1 MKDHLKSF
9 FVGAALFMLIAPVS
23 AKITLPAFFTD
34 NMVVQQNSML
44 TLEGKAKPQRTVTV
58 VASWNKQKYT
68 VKSQADGSFRLEIP
82 TPVAGG
88 PYTLTLSDG
97 EKLILD
103 NVMSGEVW
111 FCSGQSNMQMPV
123 AQWGGVMNY
132 EQETA
137 EAQYPSIRL
146 LQIERRIGYTPATD
160 VEIIGG
166 SWKECSPIT
175 VADFSAVAY
184 FYAREL
190 WKNLNVP
197 IGVIDCTWGGTP
209 AESWTSAGTLKQV
222 AEFREKLTEMEALG
236 FDKER
241 LMAAY
246 QKEMQAW
253 EREFMNRDAGY
264 GEGQPL
270 WISSLQTGDGW
281 QPMQLPGFWER
292 NGLDGFDG
300 VVWFQREIEI
310 PAAWQGKEVRLS
322 LGKID
327 DEDITYYN
335 GQEIARGQGHATPR
349 SYMIPANEVKA
360 GKGVLTIRVT
370 DYGGEGG
377 INGAPE
383 DLYAEVGGERISLAG
398 KWIYRIGMSVT
409 DIPAKPVS
417 PESSHYPSGLY
428 NAMVSPLTAFPVKG
442 VIWYQG
448 EENASRAEQYAPL
461 FRALIA
467 DWRKQWKIDLPFYFV
482 QLAGYMTPQE
492 VQPDSRWAVL
502 REVQAEAL
510 HIANTGMITAVDL
523 GDPYDIH
530 PKNKQEVGRR
540 LALAARAQT
549 YGEKIPYSGP
559 IYKSY
564 KIEGNKIRIF
574 FDHIDGGLKTANGE
588 MPKGFTIA
596 GVDHKFHWADAVIEG
611 NTVVVSSSEVTL
623 PVAVRYAWADYPI
636 CNMYNGAPMSPF
648 RTDDWKGITYVNK

>member
-9 FVGAALFMLIAPVS
+9 FTGAALFMLIAPVS
-23 AKITLPAFFTD
+23 ARITLPAFFTD

-160 VEIIGG
+160 VEVIGG
-166 SWKECSPIT
+166 SWKECSPVT

-417 PESSHYPSGLY
+417 PESSHYPPGC
-428 NAMVSPLTAFPVKG
+428 T
-442 VIWYQG
+442 
-448 EENASRAEQYAPL
+448 
-461 FRALIA
+461 
-467 DWRKQWKIDLPFYFV
+467 
-482 QLAGYMTPQE
+482 
-492 VQPDSRWAVL
+492 
-502 REVQAEAL
+502 
-510 HIANTGMITAVDL
+510 
-523 GDPYDIH
+523 
-530 PKNKQEVGRR
+530 
-540 LALAARAQT
+540 
-549 YGEKIPYSGP
+549 
-559 IYKSY
+559 
-564 KIEGNKIRIF
+564 
-574 FDHIDGGLKTANGE
+574 
-588 MPKGFTIA
+588 MP
-596 GVDHKFHWADAVIEG
+596 W
-611 NTVVVSSSEVTL
+611 S
-623 PVAVRYAWADYPI
+623 VR
-636 CNMYNGAPMSPF
+636 
-648 RTDDWKGITYVNK
+648 

>member
-9 FVGAALFMLIAPVS
+9 FVGAALFMLVAPVS
-23 AKITLPAFFTD
+23 ARITLPAFFTD

-166 SWKECSPIT
+166 SWKECSPVT

-241 LMAAY
+241 LMAAH

-292 NGLDGFDG
+292 SGLDGFDG

-310 PAAWQGKEVRLS
+310 PAALQGKEVRLS

-502 REVQAEAL
+502 REAQAEAL

-530 PKNKQEVGRR
+530 PKNKQDVGKRLAALSLADTYR
-540 LALAARAQT
+540 KGTYHMPVCTGYKVYDRTLALAFDSPVQANA
-549 YGEKIPYSGP
+549 GEV
-559 IYKSY
+559 
-564 KIEGNKIRIF
+564 
-574 FDHIDGGLKTANGE
+574 
-588 MPKGFTIA
+588 KGFVLAGPDGVFYPAKATLQQNGKSVVLESPQVEIPIA
-596 GVDHKFHWADAVIEG
+596 ARYNWADCPNG
-611 NTVVVSSSEVTL
+611 NLYSPSGV
-623 PVAVRYAWADYPI
+623 PV
-636 CNMYNGAPMSPF
+636 GPF
-648 RTDDWKGITYVNK
+648 RTDK

>member
-9 FVGAALFMLIAPVS
+9 FVGAALFMLVAPVS
-23 AKITLPAFFTD
+23 ARITLPAFFTD

-166 SWKECSPIT
+166 SWKECSPVT

-241 LMAAY
+241 LMAAH

-292 NGLDGFDG
+292 SGLDGFDG

-327 DEDITYYN
+327 DEDITPQIRNYAHN
-335 GQEIARGQGHATPR
+335 
-349 SYMIPANEVKA
+349 MI
-360 GKGVLTIRVT
+360 
-370 DYGGEGG
+370 
-377 INGAPE
+377 
-383 DLYAEVGGERISLAG
+383 
-398 KWIYRIGMSVT
+398 
-409 DIPAKPVS
+409 
-417 PESSHYPSGLY
+417 
-428 NAMVSPLTAFPVKG
+428 
-442 VIWYQG
+442 
-448 EENASRAEQYAPL
+448 
-461 FRALIA
+461 
-467 DWRKQWKIDLPFYFV
+467 
-482 QLAGYMTPQE
+482 
-492 VQPDSRWAVL
+492 
-502 REVQAEAL
+502 
-510 HIANTGMITAVDL
+510 
-523 GDPYDIH
+523 
-530 PKNKQEVGRR
+530 
-540 LALAARAQT
+540 
-549 YGEKIPYSGP
+549 
-559 IYKSY
+559 
-564 KIEGNKIRIF
+564 
-574 FDHIDGGLKTANGE
+574 
-588 MPKGFTIA
+588 
-596 GVDHKFHWADAVIEG
+596 
-611 NTVVVSSSEVTL
+611 
-623 PVAVRYAWADYPI
+623 
-636 CNMYNGAPMSPF
+636 
-648 RTDDWKGITYVNK
+648 

>member
-1 MKDHLKSF
+1 MKGHLKSF

-23 AKITLPAFFTD
+23 ARITLPAFFTD

-166 SWKECSPIT
+166 SWKECSPVT

-241 LMAAY
+241 LMAAH
-246 QKEMQAW
+246 QREMQAW

-349 SYMIPANEVKA
+349 SYMIPASEVKA

-492 VQPDSRWAVL
+492 VQPDSQWAVL
-502 REVQAEAL
+502 REAQAEAL

-530 PKNKQEVGRR
+530 PKNKQDVGKQLAALSLADTYRKGTYHMPVCTGYKVYDR
-540 LALAARAQT
+540 TLALTFDSPVQANAGEVKGFVFYPAKATLQQNGKSVVLESPQVEIPIAAR
-549 YGEKIPYSGP
+549 Y
-559 IYKSY
+559 
-564 KIEGNKIRIF
+564 N
-574 FDHIDGGLKTANGE
+574 
-588 MPKGFTIA
+588 
-596 GVDHKFHWADAVIEG
+596 WADCPNG
-611 NTVVVSSSEVTL
+611 NLYSPSGV
-623 PVAVRYAWADYPI
+623 PV
-636 CNMYNGAPMSPF
+636 GPF
-648 RTDDWKGITYVNK
+648 RTDK

>member
-9 FVGAALFMLIAPVS
+9 FVGAALFMLVTSAS
-23 AKITLPAFFTD
+23 AKIILPPFFTD

-44 TLEGKAKPQRTVTV
+44 TLKGKAKPQRTVTV
-58 VASWNKQKYT
+58 VASWDKQKHT

-97 EKLILD
+97 EKLILN

-123 AQWGGVMNY
+123 AGWGGVMNY
-132 EQETA
+132 KQETA

-146 LQIERRIGYTPATD
+146 LQIERRIGYTPAMD
-160 VEIIGG
+160 AEIIGG
-166 SWKECSPIT
+166 SWKECSPAA

-241 LMAAY
+241 LMEAY

-253 EREFMNRDAGY
+253 EKEFMNRDAGY
-264 GEGQPL
+264 GEGRPL
-270 WISSLQTGDGW
+270 WTSSLQTGDGW

-300 VVWFQREIEI
+300 VVWFQREVEI
-310 PAAWQGKEVRLS
+310 PATWQGKEVRLS

-349 SYMIPANEVKA
+349 FYTIPADEVKA

-398 KWIYRIGMSVT
+398 KWIFRIGMSVA

-417 PESSHYPSGLY
+417 PENSHYPSGLY
-428 NAMVSPLTAFPVKG
+428 NAMVSPLTAFPIKG

-482 QLAGYMTPQE
+482 QLAGYMAPQE

-502 REVQAEAL
+502 REAQAEAL

-530 PKNKQEVGRR
+530 PKNKQDVGKRLAT
-540 LALAARAQT
+540 LALADT
-549 YGEKIPYSGP
+549 YRKGTYHMPVCTGYKVYDRTLVLSFDSPVQANAGEV
-559 IYKSY
+559 
-564 KIEGNKIRIF
+564 
-574 FDHIDGGLKTANGE
+574 
-588 MPKGFTIA
+588 KGFVLAGPDGVFYSAKAVLQQNGKSIVLESPQVEIPIA
-596 GVDHKFHWADAVIEG
+596 ARYNWADCPNG
-611 NTVVVSSSEVTL
+611 NLYSPSGE
-623 PVAVRYAWADYPI
+623 PVA
-636 CNMYNGAPMSPF
+636 PF
-648 RTDDWKGITYVNK
+648 RTDK

>member
-1 MKDHLKSF
+1 MKAHLKSF

-68 VKSQADGSFRLEIP
+68 VKSRADGSFRLEIP

-166 SWKECSPIT
+166 SWKECSPVT

-241 LMAAY
+241 LMAAH

-335 GQEIARGQGHATPR
+335 GREIARGQGHATPR

-502 REVQAEAL
+502 REAQAEAL

-530 PKNKQEVGRR
+530 PKNKQDVGKRLAALSLADTYR
-540 LALAARAQT
+540 KGTYHMPVCTGYKVYDRTLALAFDSPVQANA
-549 YGEKIPYSGP
+549 GEV
-559 IYKSY
+559 
-564 KIEGNKIRIF
+564 
-574 FDHIDGGLKTANGE
+574 
-588 MPKGFTIA
+588 KGFVLAGPDGVFYSAKATLQQNGKSVVLESPQVEIPIA
-596 GVDHKFHWADAVIEG
+596 ARYNWADCPNG
-611 NTVVVSSSEVTL
+611 NLYSPSGV
-623 PVAVRYAWADYPI
+623 PV
-636 CNMYNGAPMSPF
+636 GPF
-648 RTDDWKGITYVNK
+648 RTDR